1 LAPDDLDRAI
11 LARARTSVAGW
22 LARLDR
28 VTPGELI
35 DLVLR
40 DNAYAFEMRG
50 LRADQARENVKKV
63 RALIRRV
70 ESRGYMTM
78 GRLAEYFDS
87 LRAGDESNAVV
98 EAEGCVNLMTIHAAK
113 GLEFPIVFVVNLHM
127 PGRGRSAGFSVIE
140 RGPDGEPEVAFGT
153 TEATKLEDQR
163 EAEELRRLLYVAM
176 TRARDR
182 LYLASDVDEMAK
194 VRRGARSLAS
204 LLPASL
210 TAAFAAASAPDVDRV
225 DWTSASG
232 PFALAALRPG
242 PFAEPR
248 KGVMAPDEAVLDV
261 DPIEDE
267 RARTRSVTGSEVDRA
282 SDFQPGGRAEQL
294 AGTLIHRLFEH
305 RIDPSLGD
313 AEMAKQVLA
322 LAGAEDLVDQSDSMP
337 LAASVAAAYRK
348 FRSREDVATLL
359 TSGECHY
366 EVPFSFESANRP
378 GETVRGVFDCL
389 ILGYNGEATV
399 LEFKTGQP
407 RPEHEAQAALYG
419 EALRT
424 LAPGRTGGV
433 KILYP

>member
-1 LAPDDLDRAI
+1 
-11 LARARTSVAGW
+11 
-22 LARLDR
+22 
-28 VTPGELI
+28 
-35 DLVLR
+35 
-40 DNAYAFEMRG
+40 MRG
-50 LRADQARENVKKV
+50 RRAEQARENVKKV

-78 GRLAEYFDS
+78 GRLAEHFDS
-87 LRAGDESNAVV
+87 LRTGDESNAVV

-127 PGRGRSAGFSVIE
+127 PGRGRSPGFSVIE

-163 EAEELRRLLYVAM
+163 ETEELRRLLYVAV

-182 LYLASDVDEMAK
+182 LYLASDVDDTAK

-210 TAAFAAASAPDVDRV
+210 TAAFGAASAPDIDRIE
-225 DWTSASG
+225 WTSASG
-232 PFALAALRPG
+232 TFTLAVRQPG

-248 KGVMAPDEAVLDV
+248 PGGKAADDPVLDV

-267 RARTRSVTGSEVDRA
+267 LGRTRPVTGSAVMGSEVARA
-282 SDFQPGGRAEQL
+282 SDLRPRGHAEQL

-305 RIDPSLGD
+305 QIDPSMREDEMGRLVLNLAR
-313 AEMAKQVLA
+313 AEELADQTDSMSLA
-322 LAGAEDLVDQSDSMP
+322 L
-337 LAASVAAAYRK
+337 SVAAAYRS
-348 FRSREDVATLL
+348 FRSRPDVASLL
-359 TSGECHY
+359 ASGECHY
-366 EVPFSFESANRP
+366 EVPFSFESGGRP
-378 GETVRGVFDCL
+378 GETLRGVFDCL
-389 ILGYNGEATV
+389 ILGRNGEVTV
-399 LEFKTGQP
+399 LEFKTGAP

-419 EALRT
+419 EALRR
-424 LAPGRTGGV
+424 LAPGRTAGV